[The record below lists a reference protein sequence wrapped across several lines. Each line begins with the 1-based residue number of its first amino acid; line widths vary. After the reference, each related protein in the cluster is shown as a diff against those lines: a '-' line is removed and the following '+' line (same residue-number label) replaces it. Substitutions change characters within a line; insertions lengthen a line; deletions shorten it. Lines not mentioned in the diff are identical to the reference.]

1 MSLPPERLGSC
12 LTRLGSGVAPLLSW
26 ILDFSLFHKVP
37 AHGDSDRHRGQI
49 AWLVGKGLSELLSWL
64 FPVWTNI
71 SVMLWNKTTF
81 GFFFFF
87 FWVVHEWISWVW
99 LDILYQKFSIWENT
113 PGCAIMG
120 HLSQN
125 IPKKGIFEMTQ
136 GREQGRNAAEKV
148 RNNIATPGGIR
159 GMTSPKLCVPLGVWR
174 SKNQVWVCGILM
186 GRAGELLPPPP
197 VRALSVCN

>member
-1 MSLPPERLGSC
+1 
-12 LTRLGSGVAPLLSW
+12 
-26 ILDFSLFHKVP
+26 
-37 AHGDSDRHRGQI
+37 
-49 AWLVGKGLSELLSWL
+49 
-64 FPVWTNI
+64 
-71 SVMLWNKTTF
+71 
-81 GFFFFF
+81 
-87 FWVVHEWISWVW
+87 
-99 LDILYQKFSIWENT
+99 
-113 PGCAIMG
+113 MG

-159 GMTSPKLCVPLGVWR
+159 GMTSPKLCAPLGVWR